1 MQGVIVLDD
10 QFSRSRLIFNQAE
23 TDKIFASNIAVFGIG
38 GVGSWCIEALVRA
51 GVSNISLFDGDT
63 VSISNLNRQLI
74 ALHSTVGQL
83 KTEVMNQRILSI
95 NPNANVICH
104 SVFYTTENSAEFDL
118 SKFDYVIDAIDMVSS
133 KIELIVQAKKCRT
146 PIISSMG
153 TGNKLDG
160 SKFEIADIYKTSVC
174 PLARVMRHELRK
186 RGIDSLKVL
195 YSKEEPVSVQCGSL
209 SGKPVPGSASFVP
222 PVAGMLI
229 AGEVIRD
236 ISGVNKEL

>member
-10 QFSRSRLIFNQAE
+10 QFSRSRLIFKQSE
-23 TDKIFASNIAVFGIG
+23 LDKIFASNIAVFGIG

-74 ALHSTVGQL
+74 ALHSTIGQL
-83 KTEVMNQRILSI
+83 KPEVMKRRILSI

-153 TGNKLDG
+153 TGNKLSG
-160 SKFEIADIYKTSVC
+160 SKFEISDIYKTSVC

-195 YSKEEPVSVQCGSL
+195 YSKEEPVSVQCGNL
-209 SGKPVPGSASFVP
+209 SGKSVPGSVSFVP